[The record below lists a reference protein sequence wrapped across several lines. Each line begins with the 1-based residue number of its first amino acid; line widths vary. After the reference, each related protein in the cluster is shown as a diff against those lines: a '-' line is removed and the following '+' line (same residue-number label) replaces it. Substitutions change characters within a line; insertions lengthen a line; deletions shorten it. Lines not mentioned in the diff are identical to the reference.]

1 MARRTMTPARRK
13 RRTIRAALALPVL
26 LLVLVLALDFPILT
40 AGQAMR
46 ATQRRYFFGPGEVIA
61 HTDFSRS
68 PNTVRVGLYDRYY
81 ILRHG
86 NQYAWCGVN
95 HYGLFWQTG
104 GLDAVENDPEI
115 PLVPLIFGD
124 RRMSGAALVVC
135 NDPAIAAVEVEFPVL
150 TDSGFVLFTAD
161 RTQRADNCFLLYW
174 AQDTQVA
181 LRFQYPEDLRLR
193 GYDGAGNLIY
203 ESPLPESWAEDYN
216 ITDPDSWRF
225 RYESLYPGDGE
236 A

>member
-1 MARRTMTPARRK
+1 MARRTMTTARRK
-13 RRTIRAALALPVL
+13 RRTIRATLALPVL

-40 AGQAMR
+40 AGQALR

-61 HTDFSRS
+61 HIDFPRPFNTSR
-68 PNTVRVGLYDRYY
+68 GGQYDRYY

-115 PLVPLIFGD
+115 PLVPLVVSD
-124 RRMSGAALVVC
+124 WEEGAALVVC
-135 NDPAIAAVEVEFPVL
+135 NAPDITSVEVEFPVY
-150 TDSGFVLFTAD
+150 TDNGPLLASAAQA
-161 RTQRADNCFLLYW
+161 QRVEDCFLIPWNLDW
-174 AQDTQVA
+174 RVTRW
-181 LRFQYPEDLRLR
+181 LYPEDLRLR

-203 ESPLPESWAEDYN
+203 ESPLPESWSEDYN

-225 RYESLYPGDGE
+225 RYESLYLGDGE